1 MLVIV
6 QARSSSKRFKNK
18 IFHPIFGKPLI
29 EHVIKKIKKS
39 KKIKII
45 VSTSIN
51 KEDDNLV
58 SFLKKKKIKFYRGS
72 LNNVAKR
79 LYETAVKEKKKYF
92 IRVSGDSPLIDFRI
106 INKIIEVYRNE
117 KNFDLYTN
125 LFPRTFPKGQ
135 SVEIIKTEI
144 LGENIKFFTQFEK
157 EHVTKY
163 FYKNSKKF
171 KIKNLKNE
179 KKIQKLKKLSI
190 DNQKELKKLL
200 KDFKKEKFLN
210 YSYLNEKN

>member
-58 SFLKKKKIKFYRGS
+58 SFLKKKK
-72 LNNVAKR
+72 
-79 LYETAVKEKKKYF
+79 
-92 IRVSGDSPLIDFRI
+92 D
-106 INKIIEVYRNE
+106 
-117 KNFDLYTN
+117 
-125 LFPRTFPKGQ
+125 
-135 SVEIIKTEI
+135 
-144 LGENIKFFTQFEK
+144 
-157 EHVTKY
+157 
-163 FYKNSKKF
+163 
-171 KIKNLKNE
+171 
-179 KKIQKLKKLSI
+179 
-190 DNQKELKKLL
+190 
-200 KDFKKEKFLN
+200 
-210 YSYLNEKN
+210 

>member
-6 QARSSSKRFKNK
+6 QARSSSRRFKNK

-29 EHVIKKIKKS
+29 EHVIERIKKS

-92 IRVSGDSPLIDFRI
+92 MRVSGDSPLIDFRI

-144 LGENIKFFTQFEK
+144 LGENIKFFSQFEK

-171 KIKNLKNE
+171 KIKNLKN
-179 KKIQKLKKLSI
+179 KKKTQKLKKLSI

-200 KDFKKEKFLN
+200 KDFKKEEFLN